1 MKTFYRSVC
10 AVGIG
15 ALFLTD
21 ANATEIKVLA
31 AAALPRVLNELV
43 PAYEKASGNKVELV
57 YGLATDLRRRIL
69 EGEPG
74 DVVLLPRAI
83 VEDLQKQEKL
93 SSGSV
98 GDIGSTNVALAVQ
111 AGASKP
117 DIASVEAFKQ
127 TLIAAKSIVYADP
140 AKGGVSGVYFAR
152 VIDKLGLTDELRS
165 KTILVPGAQAAE
177 LYR

>member
-57 YGLATDLRRRIL
+57 YGLATDLRRRIF

-98 GDIGSTNVALAVQ
+98 VDIGSTNVALRFKPVRLSLTSPRWKLS
-111 AGASKP
+111 SK
-117 DIASVEAFKQ
+117 
-127 TLIAAKSIVYADP
+127 L
-140 AKGGVSGVYFAR
+140 
-152 VIDKLGLTDELRS
+152 
-165 KTILVPGAQAAE
+165 
-177 LYR
+177 